1 MKGIKAKVVV
11 VTGGAGGIGAAIC
24 RRFAEEGAA
33 VAGFD
38 INKEA
43 ADALV
48 KQIRAA
54 GNKAGAYAVDL
65 MTSQA
70 SVTGV
75 SCGLTMAG

>member
-24 RRFAEEGAA
+24 RRFAEQGAEVA
-33 VAGFD
+33 VFD
-38 INKEA
+38 INKDA

-54 GNKAGAYAVDL
+54 GNKASAFAVD
-65 MTSQA
+65 
-70 SVTGV
+70 
-75 SCGLTMAG
+75 LTMAG